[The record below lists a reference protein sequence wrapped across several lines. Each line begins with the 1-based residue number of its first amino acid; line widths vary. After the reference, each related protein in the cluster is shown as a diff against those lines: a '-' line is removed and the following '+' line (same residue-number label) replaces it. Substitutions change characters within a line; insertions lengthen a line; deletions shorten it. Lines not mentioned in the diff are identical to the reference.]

1 MKVMRKFSGIGT
13 TVIFVTPIPQ
23 NQVSDVSQQLTLGT
37 QTRMLGSVAIQNP
50 VSADRLNFRKS
61 LSRSQS
67 VGARRSIAYE
77 RRRNVGQHE
86 RQQRRVP
93 LNPHTHHSSPSRTLP
108 STSFRKDVSLDV
120 VRDPLPQQQ
129 DLQQLVDKLE
139 RTSHSL

>member
-1 MKVMRKFSGIGT
+1 
-13 TVIFVTPIPQ
+13 
-23 NQVSDVSQQLTLGT
+23 
-37 QTRMLGSVAIQNP
+37 MLGSVAIQNP

-120 VRDPLPQQQ
+120 VRNPY
-129 DLQQLVDKLE
+129 
-139 RTSHSL
+139 RSSRICSNWSTSWSELLILSDDIPHIIVIDIHLIRCHLLRSDGSIS